1 MDLTKEDVITIDL
14 STLTT
19 GTTGTWT
26 MDANAMPNVY
36 ISGSTSPYAFNDLT
50 IGTTLQPNG
59 SGTISLTGDDADIK
73 INGESLMTMI
83 RGIQDRLNILTPD
96 PSMESEWSELAELRQ
111 AYEAKLEECRAKS
124 KVWQA
129 LKQSG

>member
-36 ISGSTSPYAFNDLT
+36 ISDSTSPYAFNDLT
-50 IGTTLQPNG
+50 IGPTLQPNG
-59 SGTISLTGDDADIK
+59 SGKISLTGKDADITV
-73 INGESLMTMI
+73 NGESLMTMI

-96 PSMESEWSELAELRQ
+96 PGMEREWSELAELRQ